1 MSDWAP
7 QWRRPDRCFR
17 RRAHCRAWSNRPA
30 PRPRTR
36 ARQRPPQSARLRH
49 WRWSILSSEGSSP
62 IQVGQSRLA
71 KSGWPH
77 QARRY
82 HRRAAKKDAGG
93 RKPPP
98 YRRNRSKI
106 GLCASAEAGRAR
118 RAGPAGARAAGTT
131 RADRLRLHRQQPLA
145 LQLLARKLAGAADR
159 LRLFPRLFFR
169 WFFVV
174 AAEFHLAENALAL
187 HPFIQH
193 LAGVIDIVVRDEILH
208 ACSFGCS

>member
-17 RRAHCRAWSNRPA
+17 RRAHCRAWSNRPT
-30 PRPRTR
+30 PRQRTR
-36 ARQRPPQSARLRH
+36 ARQRLPQSARLRH
-49 WRWSILSSEGSSP
+49 LRWGILLSEGVSP
-62 IQVGQSRLA
+62 IQGGQSRLPT
-71 KSGWPH
+71 SGKTIPPPGGKK
-77 QARRY
+77 RR
-82 HRRAAKKDAGG
+82 GG

-106 GLCASAEAGRAR
+106 GLRASAETGRAR

-131 RADRLRLHRQQPLA
+131 RADRLRLHRQQALA

>member
-30 PRPRTR
+30 PRRRTS
-36 ARQRPPQSARLRH
+36 ARQRPRQSARLRH
-49 WRWSILSSEGSSP
+49 WRWSILSSKGSSP

-71 KSGWPH
+71 TSGKTIPPPGG
-77 QARRY
+77 
-82 HRRAAKKDAGG
+82 KKRCGG

-118 RAGPAGARAAGTT
+118 RAGPAGARAARAAGTT
-131 RADRLRLHRQQPLA
+131 RADRLWLHRQQRLA

-159 LRLFPRLFFR
+159 LRFFPRLFFR

-174 AAEFHLAENALAL
+174 AAEFHLAENALTL
-187 HPFIQH
+187 HLFLQH
-193 LAGVIDIVVRDEILH
+193 LEGLVDIVVTDENLH
-208 ACSFGCS
+208 ACSFCCS